1 MTDVVL
7 VINSGGRRD
16 AEWLDE
22 LVDEL
27 QTDLREIRG
36 LVVRRA
42 TAAAGDG
49 MKSGSLEQIGQ
60 LVASGGAI
68 GTVAWAIRDIVI
80 RFLDRTRAASVTVK
94 NGDREVTIARPSDGQ
109 VDKIVDQLRDL
120 LDDE

>member
-1 MTDVVL
+1 MADVVL
-7 VINSGGRRD
+7 VINSGSRRD
-16 AEWLDE
+16 SEWLDE
-22 LVDEL
+22 LTDEL
-27 QTDLREIRG
+27 QADLREIRG

-49 MKSGSLEQIGQ
+49 MKSGALEQVGQ

-68 GTVAWAIRDIVI
+68 GTAAWAIRDIVI
-80 RFLDRTRAASVTVK
+80 KFLDRTRAGSVTVK
-94 NGDREVTIARPSDGQ
+94 NGDREVTIARPSDEQ